1 VRRVLRVL
9 SIALITAGIVILA
22 DVAVTLTWRE
32 PVSTVYG
39 AIKQGQAE
47 EQLEQLEGSFPPP
60 GLVRE
65 LAGLEDPALARAL
78 AKRFEKRAQTGRAIG
93 RVRIPRLD
101 LDTVMVQGTDADTL
115 QRGPGHYPDTDLPG
129 ERGTTGIAGHRTT
142 YLAPFRD
149 IDELERGDEIVV
161 EMPYGT
167 FTYEVEREKVVEPS
181 DVQIVRNVGHDR
193 AVLTACHPLY
203 SAAQRY
209 AIFARLRDL
218 SLLPSVGRA

>member
-1 VRRVLRVL
+1 
-9 SIALITAGIVILA
+9 
-22 DVAVTLTWRE
+22 
-32 PVSTVYG
+32 
-39 AIKQGQAE
+39 
-47 EQLEQLEGSFPPP
+47 
-60 GLVRE
+60 VRE